1 MSSYFLSIE
10 PVMTELTLGFIG
22 LGAMGQ
28 NAARCLLQAGHRVQ
42 GFDLRAASLEAFKT
56 EGGQP
61 VASPS
66 AAAVDATATVL
77 FVVNAKQAEDVLFG
91 ASGLASG
98 AAAGHVVI
106 SCVTMAAGDAR
117 RLAALCEE
125 QGLVF
130 VDAPVSGGV
139 AGAEAGSLSIMA
151 AGPSAALD
159 VCAPVFAAIGGRV
172 LRVGEQAG
180 QGSTFKTINQLLCG
194 VHLAAAGEAMA
205 MAARAGLDTQQVFDL
220 VSQSAASSWMLVDRG
235 PSMVTRRYTPVRSAV
250 DIFVKDLGLVVDL
263 ARDLRFPATVS
274 AAALQSFLGASGAG
288 LGARDDSAVTEF
300 YRLGVSDHA

>member
-1 MSSYFLSIE
+1 MTKSI
-10 PVMTELTLGFIG
+10 LGFVG

-28 NAARCLLQAGHRVQ
+28 NAARQLLLAGHRVQ
-42 GFDLRAASLEAFKT
+42 GFDLRPESLQIFASQ
-56 EGGQP
+56 GGEVVTTP
-61 VASPS
+61 AL
-66 AAAVDATATVL
+66 AAAQAVGTVL
-77 FVVNAKQAEDVLFG
+77 FVVNAAQAEAVLFG
-91 ASGLASG
+91 ADGLVGG
-98 AAAGHVVI
+98 AAPGHLVI
-106 SCVTMAAGDAR
+106 SCVTMSAADAR
-117 RLAALCEE
+117 RLALRCQEH
-125 QGLVF
+125 GLVF

-151 AGPSAALD
+151 SGPAAALD
-159 VCAPVFAAIGGRV
+159 TCAPVFAAMGSRV
-172 LRVGEQAG
+172 LNVGTEAG

-220 VSQSAASSWMLVDRG
+220 VSESAAASWMLRDRG
-235 PSMVTRRYTPVRSAV
+235 PAMVQRSYTPTRSAV

-288 LGARDDSAVTEF
+288 FGKQDDAAVTEF
-300 YRLGVSDHA
+300 YRLGATHHE

>member
-1 MSSYFLSIE
+1 MSK
-10 PVMTELTLGFIG
+10 LTLGFVG

-42 GFDLRAASLEAFKT
+42 GFDLRAQSLDAFAAH
-56 EGGQP
+56 GGEP
-61 VASPS
+61 ATSP
-66 AAAVDATATVL
+66 AAAARGASATVL
-77 FVVNAKQAEDVLFG
+77 FVVNAQQAAGVLFG
-91 ASGLASG
+91 DNGLAQG
-98 AAAGHVVI
+98 AEPGHRVV
-106 SCVTMAAGDAR
+106 SCVTMSAGDAR
-117 RLAALCEE
+117 QLAQRCTEH
-125 QGLVF
+125 GLVF

-151 AGPSAALD
+151 SGPAAALD
-159 VCAPVFAAIGGRV
+159 ACAPVFDAIGSRV

-194 VHLAAAGEAMA
+194 VHLAAAGEALA
-205 MAARAGLDTQQVFDL
+205 MAARAGLDPAQVFDL
-220 VSQSAASSWMLVDRG
+220 VSQSAAASWMLRDRG
-235 PSMVTRRYTPVRSAV
+235 PAMVARSYTPTRSAV

-288 LGARDDSAVTEF
+288 FGTADDAAVTEF
-300 YRLGVSDHA
+300 YRLGSTHHD

>member
-1 MSSYFLSIE
+1 MTKSI
-10 PVMTELTLGFIG
+10 LGFVG

-28 NAARCLLQAGHRVQ
+28 NAARQLLLAGHRVQ
-42 GFDLRAASLEAFKT
+42 GFDLRLESLQTFASQ
-56 EGGQP
+56 GGEVVTTP
-61 VASPS
+61 AL
-66 AAAVDATATVL
+66 AAAQAMGTVL
-77 FVVNAKQAEDVLFG
+77 FVVNAAQAEAVLFG
-91 ASGLASG
+91 ADGLVGG
-98 AAAGHVVI
+98 AAPGHLVI
-106 SCVTMAAGDAR
+106 SCVTMSAADAR
-117 RLAALCEE
+117 RLAVRCQEH
-125 QGLVF
+125 GLVF

-151 AGPSAALD
+151 SGPVAALD
-159 VCAPVFAAIGGRV
+159 ACAPVFAAMGSRV
-172 LRVGEQAG
+172 LNVGTEAG

-220 VSQSAASSWMLVDRG
+220 VSESAAASWMLRDRG
-235 PSMVTRRYTPVRSAV
+235 PAMVQRSYTPTRSAV

-288 LGARDDSAVTEF
+288 FGKQDDAAVTEF
-300 YRLGVSDHA
+300 YRLGATHHE